1 MSCFIPNVH
10 KILDTLVLKENETGR
25 NEVVFDLSN
34 GNVFDRE
41 QFVVAIENREC
52 SGYTVA
58 SIDGLKTPMSNPDG
72 VASNNLG

>member
-1 MSCFIPNVH
+1 M
-10 KILDTLVLKENETGR
+10 
-25 NEVVFDLSN
+25 VFDLSN